1 MGLFSRKE
9 AKSSRQTA
17 HRPRPSVSSEA
28 QAASLRV
35 RARRRL
41 AGAVALVLAAVII
54 LPMLLDGEPRPV
66 PAGIDIAVPE
76 RNAPFNP
83 NLSAPPAD
91 SAMASGSSNSTG
103 ASTVTDQAVSS
114 ESVGQVDV
122 PITDLTSSTNPVSP
136 PSLSSDGRPQAS
148 AQASTQANA
157 QTTSQTTARP
167 VAPPSAGSKPAVVSS
182 GGPDRTDEALAI
194 LEGRAKTSVPA
205 TAAAATTATATAGS
219 ASAPGSFVLQVASY
233 GTDTDAKTR
242 LDKLKS
248 EGVSN
253 AFVEPAT
260 VNGKQT
266 FRLRVGPFDSRAA
279 AQAAQARLRTLGY
292 DNGFITT
299 K

>member
-9 AKSSRQTA
+9 AKSSRTTA

-41 AGAVALVLAAVII
+41 AGAVALVLAAVIV

-66 PAGIDIAVPE
+66 PAGIEIAVPE

-83 NLSAPPAD
+83 ELSAPPVGE
-91 SAMASGSSNSTG
+91 SAGG
-103 ASTVTDQAVSS
+103 EGQAVAVAP
-114 ESVGQVDV
+114 VGDVDV
-122 PITDLTSSTNPVSP
+122 PTTDLTAPDSSVPAATPKP
-136 PSLSSDGRPQAS
+136 PETPAATTKQETTAQPQR
-148 AQASTQANA
+148 QEQA
-157 QTTSQTTARP
+157 QTATAPAAPAAP
-167 VAPPSAGSKPAVVSS
+167 VATPKP
-182 GGPDRTDEALAI
+182 DQTDLALAI
-194 LEGRAKTSVPA
+194 LEGRGNAATSPA
-205 TAAAATTATATAGS
+205 T
-219 ASAPGSFVLQVASY
+219 GSFVLQVASY
-233 GTDTDAKTR
+233 STDADAKAR
-242 LDKLKS
+242 VEKLKS

-260 VNGKQT
+260 VNGKTT
-266 FRLRVGPFDSRAA
+266 FRLRVGPFDSRPA

-292 DNGFITT
+292 ENGFITT

>member
-9 AKSSRQTA
+9 AKSSRPTA

-41 AGAVALVLAAVII
+41 AGAVALVLAAVIV

-66 PAGIDIAVPE
+66 PAGIEIAVPE
-76 RNAPFNP
+76 RQAPFNP
-83 NLSAPPAD
+83 VLNAPPVTDDATAD
-91 SAMASGSSNSTG
+91 SAGRTI
-103 ASTVTDQAVSS
+103 TQAP
-114 ESVGQVDV
+114 VGNVDV
-122 PITDLTSSTNPVSP
+122 PTTDLAAGAQSDAAKSDTKPQAEPAVSP
-136 PSLSSDGRPQAS
+136 APAAQPQPETKPPAP
-148 AQASTQANA
+148 
-157 QTTSQTTARP
+157 P
-167 VAPPSAGSKPAVVSS
+167 VAAPAA
-182 GGPDRTDEALAI
+182 PARDQTAEALAI
-194 LEGRAKTSVPA
+194 LEGRKPAPAPA
-205 TAAAATTATATAGS
+205 TSTSGAYI
-219 ASAPGSFVLQVASY
+219 LQVASY
-233 GTDTDAKTR
+233 GTDSDAQAR
-242 LDKLKS
+242 VDKLKS
-248 EGVSN
+248 QGVSN
-253 AFVEPAT
+253 AYVEPAT

>member
-41 AGAVALVLAAVII
+41 AGAVALVLAAVIV

-66 PAGIDIAVPE
+66 PAGIEIAVPE

-83 NLSAPPAD
+83 NLSDPPAE
-91 SAMASGSSNSTG
+91 SATASEATS
-103 ASTVTDQAVSS
+103 QAPGDAAAT
-114 ESVGQVDV
+114 EPVGNVAV
-122 PITDLTSSTNPVSP
+122 PTTDLTATANNAQASSQGAVSP
-136 PSLSSDGRPQAS
+136 DKPQAS
-148 AQASTQANA
+148 TEPKAAAQSKPEAASTAPA
-157 QTTSQTTARP
+157 AAAARDQTA
-167 VAPPSAGSKPAVVSS
+167 
-182 GGPDRTDEALAI
+182 EAMAI
-194 LEGRAKTSVPA
+194 LEGRARPA
-205 TAAAATTATATAGS
+205 EAATPAAASQT
-219 ASAPGSFVLQVASY
+219 GSFVLQVASY
-233 GTDTDAKTR
+233 GTDSDAKSR

-248 EGVSN
+248 QGVSN
-253 AFVEPAT
+253 AFIELAT

>member
-9 AKSSRQTA
+9 AKSSRRTA

-41 AGAVALVLAAVII
+41 AGAVALVLAAVIV

-66 PAGIDIAVPE
+66 PAGIEIAVPE
-76 RNAPFNP
+76 RNAAFNP
-83 NLSAPPAD
+83 QLSAPPTTD
-91 SAMASGSSNSTG
+91 PSAESNAGVAATPETSGLPKE
-103 ASTVTDQAVSS
+103 AVGN
-114 ESVGQVDV
+114 VGV
-122 PITDLTSSTNPVSP
+122 PSTDLTAGAPAAGKPAAT
-136 PSLSSDGRPQAS
+136 
-148 AQASTQANA
+148 TQPKPE
-157 QTTSQTTARP
+157 SKPESKP
-167 VAPPSAGSKPAVVSS
+167 VAAQEAQSSPAPKAAAATAASEVAKPDQTA
-182 GGPDRTDEALAI
+182 EALAI
-194 LEGRAKTSVPA
+194 LAGRQPSA
-205 TAAAATTATATAGS
+205 TASSAT
-219 ASAPGSFVLQVASY
+219 GSFVLQVASY
-233 GTDTDAKTR
+233 GSDTEAKSR
-242 LDKLKS
+242 LDKLKTQ
-248 EGVSN
+248 GVSN